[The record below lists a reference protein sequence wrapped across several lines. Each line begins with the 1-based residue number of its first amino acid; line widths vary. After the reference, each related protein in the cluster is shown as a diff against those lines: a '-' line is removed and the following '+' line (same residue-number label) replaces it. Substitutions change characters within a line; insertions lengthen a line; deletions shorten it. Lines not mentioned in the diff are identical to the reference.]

1 MSRDLRTRVRACAL
15 EGNTPLERKSLQEI
29 HGILQKT
36 RAEVETKKTELRE
49 LVGDHYRSV
58 LESSDHIRAMSDC
71 AVQVAQGA
79 EKLETLISDMR
90 ELAAKPPPGEVSE
103 VDPEF
108 GLCERIMELLELP
121 ETVRGLVGD
130 QNFLQAADVA
140 LVEAPKLQAEVGQ
153 VQSEDPLPGFDLQG
167 LIAQQAAAYRSLPRQ
182 VAGGCLDAFGAP
194 ELTPGAAAE
203 AFVAHLLLDGT
214 SPSHLLRTFVDCRST
229 LLRDVLESV
238 ALGEVGLQQLS
249 AGAMAFE
256 GTVVVASGLCG
267 AGTGGAPPLI
277 TGALGRLDTSKEVL
291 KQKAEQVASLF
302 RGTSMAQELAP
313 LGLQFVKTWAPEAAG
328 AKSFAGRFEALI
340 ASHNSTS
347 CAQLGELQRL
357 FQRRLDH
364 FRQVLAE
371 SMGGDARDW
380 SALWSGACGLFCP
393 GRGVCQDSLSILGRC
408 VEESC
413 ARMVR
418 ERLGELK
425 LQLPGEDAEDV
436 AELRGQCRAR
446 IAQFDEQLGVLLD
459 DVGQI
464 SEEIPGSVTLALL
477 QGLEQLL
484 AAALEKLA
492 KREAISQKDA
502 LQAALA
508 VEALLSSADSDCN
521 APTRLGS
528 ALKTAASAG
537 PAAVAKKAAIA
548 ELLQRRAEEV
558 HYTWARA
565 VVGANEPVASLG
577 SFWKLADDEVGPC
590 CGWGSAKF
598 PAKEGEGKSV
608 AVPIQSSPFVF
619 ERLCLAAQSLAS
631 AQLQGSAVAAALKAA
646 LAECFAAAYEDR
658 PADLGRL
665 KRSGMS
671 HLLQW
676 LFDLNFLR
684 ITLSAAAVA
693 GSKPLEHLRDLLAQ
707 GEAVAFSDPVD
718 RLLYQDLLKASV
730 NNHVQE
736 TKVLLAP
743 FFLQNPLY
751 GFLSQAPVTRSNSK
765 GINAGENEGFELQVS
780 FTAPLRPV
788 LPRFPL
794 LPVAMNVNA
803 MSDLDRRLE
812 PRKAA
817 ERPQSLMQQA
827 GGLVGGL
834 GSRIGTGFFG
844 AKGEVLQQRMEAG
857 QGQLRAVQTC
867 WGSRHDLSPLDRSA
881 RALRSGTP
889 GAILHKGCRRFRQR
903 GVRRGRPLSGL
914 CEDAS
919 QHMVILHVMS
929 PRQRGDGPALHQVP
943 CAPLLLVLGPTSATQ
958 EARRQVLRQGWTEL
972 ARAEGEQASGGR
984 EAAGL
989 AGHFFGVRR
998 VPNFMGQRCFAS
1010 MAGECSQ

>member
-1 MSRDLRTRVRACAL
+1 
-15 EGNTPLERKSLQEI
+15 
-29 HGILQKT
+29 
-36 RAEVETKKTELRE
+36 
-49 LVGDHYRSV
+49 
-58 LESSDHIRAMSDC
+58 
-71 AVQVAQGA
+71 
-79 EKLETLISDMR
+79 
-90 ELAAKPPPGEVSE
+90 
-103 VDPEF
+103 
-108 GLCERIMELLELP
+108 
-121 ETVRGLVGD
+121 
-130 QNFLQAADVA
+130 
-140 LVEAPKLQAEVGQ
+140 
-153 VQSEDPLPGFDLQG
+153 
-167 LIAQQAAAYRSLPRQ
+167 
-182 VAGGCLDAFGAP
+182 
-194 ELTPGAAAE
+194 
-203 AFVAHLLLDGT
+203 
-214 SPSHLLRTFVDCRST
+214 
-229 LLRDVLESV
+229 
-238 ALGEVGLQQLS
+238 
-249 AGAMAFE
+249 MAFE

-302 RGTSMAQELAP
+302 LGTSMAQELAP

-658 PADLGRL
+658 PADLARL

-844 AKGEVLQQRMEAG
+844 AKGEALNVYGRSLPQIWLLHVGGGWRVGEPLWEVLQQRMEAG

-972 ARAEGEQASGGR
+972 ARAEGAGFRWSRSSRPGWSLLWREKSAQLHGPEVFCVNGRRMQPVMSIQMMSGSCERCCVGPSSVAQQLATGQAGDFFQLEDEAWGCAAQDNSSCISRIRRLLSCQQIREEDLGGVDWLSLREQMRRALVYAREGQVDGFKEGLHGQLHKITFEAEYGDFMLDMGR
-984 EAAGL
+984 EDWITKFRGLFAQHLTNPEKAGYFSFVL
-989 AGHFFGVRR
+989 SWSLTA
-998 VPNFMGQRCFAS
+998 
-1010 MAGECSQ
+1010 